1 MNTGRQLLFMLI
13 ALVLSANSYSKNIVI
28 QGYRN
33 TKSNDS
39 LYLYTYQ
46 NTGDFLEGMSPV
58 SSFMP
63 DSNGFF
69 RFVYPTKSGN
79 EFTLKNGDQYI
90 FFNVF
95 FSAGDSLKINMTDNQ
110 VSYDGNAENNVAY
123 NDSFPKIFYMG
134 EEGKKY
140 SNSFKLSLDSFNT
153 YIDERKVAR
162 FHFLQ
167 SFADEKPLSDAFI
180 DQTNKEIEYQWA
192 VDKLQYL
199 WKHTYFHHLKGV
211 VEAQPGYFDFISKLD
226 IQHNPE
232 LNVLQYYY
240 CVKDY
245 VTEIWEQKLHRNPY
259 KDQYKFNNQIRAR
272 LSVIDSIYGGKIRM
286 IAYCGIIDDI
296 LKWPGTKDNEAKI
309 QLSDSL
315 LEILKKDR
323 FAKPMELYEY
333 FLREK
338 NSSFSLL
345 NKSAPDFKLKD
356 LNDSSISLNDFKGK
370 VILLDFWSVHCAPC
384 IKGIPDSNTLQDK
397 LKGKDFV
404 VISVCFD
411 SEKKEWKE
419 MISKQNWK
427 GIHLFNS
434 NEAKLRD
441 LYFFNEF
448 PHYVL
453 IDKYGIV
460 RELNAEQNILNL
472 EAHIEDLIKN

>member
-1 MNTGRQLLFMLI
+1 M
-13 ALVLSANSYSKNIVI
+13 VLSVNIYSKPIVI
-28 QGYRN
+28 QGYRH
-33 TKSNDS
+33 TKAKDS

-46 NTGDFLEGMSPV
+46 YTGDYIEGMSPV
-58 SSFMP
+58 SSLMP

-69 RFVYPTKSGN
+69 RFVYPTKTGI

-95 FSAGDSLKINMTDNQ
+95 FSAGDSLKINITDKQ
-110 VSYDGNAENNVAY
+110 VGYDGSGQNNVAY
-123 NDSFPKIFYMG
+123 NDSFPTVFYKG
-134 EEGKKY
+134 EEGKRY
-140 SNSFKLSLDSFNT
+140 ANSFKLSLDSFNT

-162 FHFLQ
+162 YHFLQ
-167 SFADEKPLSDAFI
+167 SFADVKPLSDAFI

-211 VEAQPGYFDFISKLD
+211 VEAKPGYFDFISKLD
-226 IQHNPE
+226 IQHKPE

-240 CVKDY
+240 CLKDY

-272 LSVIDSIYGGKIRM
+272 LSVADSIYTGKIRM
-286 IAYCGIIDDI
+286 IAYCGIIEDI
-296 LKWPGTKDNEAKI
+296 LKWPGTKDNAAKI
-309 QLSDSL
+309 QFTDSL
-315 LEILKKDR
+315 LEIFKNDR
-323 FAKPMELYEY
+323 NTRSLGLYEY
-333 FLREK
+333 FLKEK
-338 NSSFSLL
+338 NMSFSLL

-356 LNDSSISLNDFKGK
+356 LNDSSVSLSDYKGK

-384 IKGIPDSNTLQDK
+384 IKGIPNSNALQDK
-397 LKGKDFV
+397 LKGKDFA
-404 VISVCFD
+404 VITVCFD
-411 SEKKEWKE
+411 SDQKEWKD
-419 MISKQNWK
+419 MISKQNWQ

-434 NEAKLRD
+434 YEAKLKD

-460 RELNAEQNILNL
+460 RESNASQNIQNL